1 MAEAPESAVDADTP
15 ADEVA
20 PVPAE
25 RLHGALVVRVGDEV
39 VLHAE
44 RSDLVPL
51 VTKLRA
57 DGFWQCIDLFG
68 VDYLTHPGRS
78 HLPAEVTPERFEV
91 VISLLNHTE
100 RTRAR
105 VRVQVPESDP
115 HSPSIV
121 AIHPG
126 AEGPERETADLM
138 GISFDDHPDPT
149 RILMPDDW
157 VGHPLRKDY
166 PANRTQPLVEY
177 REGTFNKL
185 GPFLQDEGMP
195 LNRSAL
201 PDERN

>member
-1 MAEAPESAVDADTP
+1 MTEAPDPAAGEAADAG
-15 ADEVA
+15 VA
-20 PVPAE
+20 AGPQPE
-25 RLHGALVVRVGDEV
+25 LLHGMPITRDLGQL
-39 VLHAE
+39 VLH
-44 RSDLVPL
+44 VPRDDVRRV
-51 VTKLRA
+51 VTALRA
-57 DGFWQCIDLFG
+57 DGYWQCVDVCG
-68 VDYLTHPGRS
+68 VDYLDHGARA
-78 HLPAEVTPERFEV
+78 LPPTVTPERFEV

-115 HSPSIV
+115 RSPSIV

-166 PANRTQPLVEY
+166 DVGRIPVQFKAAPGAR
-177 REGTFNKL
+177 
-185 GPFLQDEGMP
+185 
-195 LNRSAL
+195 
-201 PDERN
+201 